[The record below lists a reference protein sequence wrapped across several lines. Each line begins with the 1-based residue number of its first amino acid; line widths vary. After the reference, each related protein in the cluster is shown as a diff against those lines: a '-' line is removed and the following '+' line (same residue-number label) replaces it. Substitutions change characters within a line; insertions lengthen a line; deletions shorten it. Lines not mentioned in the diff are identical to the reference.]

1 MKYLVTLIVCALLT
15 VGLIVL
21 VEAATIEAT
30 AFNAVTLV
38 ALMSLPIV
46 LLVASIWAVIGFTK
60 TVNRW
65 IAENQVDDCPHH
77 LSTRT
82 TAERDA
88 AIRAHKS
95 YIDAH
100 CLVCSKVMSDEDKW
114 SMTARDSYGNE
125 YLAARYCSECLIRGE
140 WVNSV
145 E

>member
-1 MKYLVTLIVCALLT
+1 MFY
-15 VGLIVL
+15 
-21 VEAATIEAT
+21 
-30 AFNAVTLV
+30 VTLV
-38 ALMSLPIV
+38 ILFAT
-46 LLVASIWAVIGFTK
+46 IWAVIGFTK

-114 SMTARDSYGNE
+114 GMTAKDSYGNE
-125 YLAARYCSECLIRGE
+125 YLAARYCSECLIALSKE
-140 WVNSV
+140 
-145 E
+145 